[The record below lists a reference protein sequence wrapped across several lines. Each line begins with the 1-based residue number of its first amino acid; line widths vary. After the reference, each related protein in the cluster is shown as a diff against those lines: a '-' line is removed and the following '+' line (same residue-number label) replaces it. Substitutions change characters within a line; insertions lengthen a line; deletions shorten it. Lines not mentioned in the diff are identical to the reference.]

1 MSVSNVP
8 ATHAMRSSAAQ
19 HRQAL
24 WVTFGLTSSSLA
36 AEVVAGILTNSLA
49 LLADAGHMLTDVGG
63 LGLALFASWMSGNP
77 ATPEKTYGYYR
88 VEILAV
94 LANAIALF
102 GISGYIL
109 YEAYRRFQHPAE
121 VASIPMI
128 AVAVVGLI
136 INLLSLRLLR
146 TGAEASLN
154 LRGALLE
161 VLSDTLSSV
170 GVIAAGAIMW
180 LTGWRYA
187 DPIVSAF
194 IGLFILPR
202 TWRLLGGALNVLL
215 EATPAHISLPA
226 VERAMLEVEGV
237 ARVHD
242 LHVWTL
248 TSGVEAMSV
257 HVVLKPSTP
266 STGSQAILHVLA
278 ERLQRQFGIVHS
290 TIQIEEPAYREEE
303 RPF

>member
-1 MSVSNVP
+1 MT
-8 ATHAMRSSAAQ
+8 ATHVKSATLR
-19 HRQAL
+19 HWRAL
-24 WVTFGLTSSSLA
+24 WIVLGLTSSCLVV
-36 AEVVAGILTNSLA
+36 EVVAGLLTGSLA

-63 LGLALFASWMSGNP
+63 LGLALFATWISGKP
-77 ATPEKTYGYYR
+77 ATPRNTYGYYR
-88 VEILAV
+88 AEILAA
-94 LANAIALF
+94 LANAVALL

-109 YEAYRRFQHPAE
+109 YEAYHRFRQPPE

-128 AVAVVGLI
+128 AVAVLGLI
-136 INLLSLRLLR
+136 VNLWSLRLLR

-180 LTGWRYA
+180 FTGWRYA
-187 DPIVSAF
+187 DPIVSAC

-226 VERAMLEVEGV
+226 VERAMLDVEGV

-242 LHVWTL
+242 LHIWTL

-257 HVVLKPSTP
+257 HVLLLPSIP
-266 STGSQAILHVLA
+266 STGSQAILQALA
-278 ERLQRQFGIVHS
+278 ERLQRKFGIVHS
-290 TIQIEEPAYREEE
+290 TIQIEESAYREEE